1 MFEPGFD
8 GGRKTNDECSLS
20 SAFRLLTTM
29 TCTSPPM
36 TQFLDTPTKFAAGCV
51 VYRYDAAG
59 APLVLLIH
67 DKYGRWTLPKG
78 HLEDGESEQVAAVRE
93 VLEETGLSGQ
103 LGAQITRIVY
113 SVRSKRGLDRI
124 KQVAFFL
131 MRADSSE
138 ARPQTQ
144 EGICLAEWIKPEE
157 ALTRIGYAQ
166 VRDVLARA
174 LPMLP

>member
-1 MFEPGFD
+1 
-8 GGRKTNDECSLS
+8 
-20 SAFRLLTTM
+20 
-29 TCTSPPM
+29 M
-36 TQFLDTPTKFAAGCV
+36 TQSFDTPTKFAAGCI

-59 APLVLLIH
+59 APLLLLIY

-78 HLEDGESEQVAAVRE
+78 HLEDGESEQAAAVRE

-103 LGAQITRIVY
+103 LGALVTRIVY
-113 SVRSKRGLDRI
+113 SVRSKRGLERI

-131 MRADSSE
+131 LRADSSE
-138 ARPQTQ
+138 ARPQTE
-144 EGICLAEWIKPEE
+144 EGIGLAEWFMPEE
-157 ALTRIGYAQ
+157 ALARIGYAQ

>member
-1 MFEPGFD
+1 M
-8 GGRKTNDECSLS
+8 SQ
-20 SAFRLLTTM
+20 
-29 TCTSPPM
+29 TS
-36 TQFLDTPTKFAAGCV
+36 TAPTKFAAGCV

-59 APLVLLIH
+59 APLLLLIQ
-67 DKYGRWTLPKG
+67 DKYARWTLPKG
-78 HLEDGESEQVAAVRE
+78 HLEDGESEHAAAVRE

-103 LGAQITRIVY
+103 LGPLVARIVY
-113 SVRSKRGLDRI
+113 NVRSKRGLERL

-138 ARPQTQ
+138 ARPQTE
-144 EGICLAEWIKPEE
+144 EGISLAQWFTPEQ
-157 ALTRIGYAQ
+157 ALARIGYVQ